1 MNFVNPYF
9 LFALLLIAIPII
21 IHLFNFRRYRKV
33 FFTNVKFLK
42 ELKQET
48 QKQSKLK
55 HLLVLSSRILAIIF
69 LVLAFAQPYIP
80 IGDHIKK
87 AKINLISVYIDNSFS
102 MQSSGIKGNLL
113 EEAKEKAIEIAAA
126 YKTTDQFQLLTND
139 FEGKHQRFV
148 TKEEF
153 VEAVKEIVV
162 SPVSRKINEV
172 IARQNELFSNFKSE
186 KTSYIVSDFQKSFSN
201 FKEIKIDTGITTYLL
216 PLASA
221 KATNI
226 LIDSCWFESPSFQ
239 LNQQLTIVVRI
250 KNNSEISLEKVPVK
264 LMINNQQRSVASID
278 VAPFS
283 QTNVSIPFM
292 VKEKGIMQGSVEI
305 IDFPVTFDDKFF
317 FSFSVS
323 ENIRVLSINEQ
334 AESPFIQSLF
344 KNDSAFVLANSSIK
358 NLDYSSFEKFELIV
372 LNELNSISSGFS
384 NEITKYISKGGSVI
398 VFPAT
403 QLDIGSYRDFLTAIN
418 APYYLSI
425 DTSNTFVS
433 SINLN
438 SLIYKNVFE
447 RMPENIDLPKVYTHY
462 IIQESSYSDAEY
474 LLKMQN
480 GQNFLISKT
489 FGKGKLYLSSVP
501 LNVSFSNFAKHALFV
516 PTLYNVALYSA
527 SAPELFYFIGQ
538 DDMIDV
544 GNKGLAQDD
553 VYKIINKKT
562 HFEVIPEQ
570 RSIDL
575 KNFLFVHNQ
584 IKEAGNYDLTASGN
598 VIRGIS
604 FNYNR
609 TESDMKFLKSDEI
622 EKQLETNKL
631 KNYSV
636 LDIKSKPLSD
646 MISELTQ
653 GIHLWKLFVLLALL
667 FLAVEVFLLKFLK

>member
-1 MNFVNPYF
+1 
-9 LFALLLIAIPII
+9 
-21 IHLFNFRRYRKV
+21 
-33 FFTNVKFLK
+33 
-42 ELKQET
+42 
-48 QKQSKLK
+48 
-55 HLLVLSSRILAIIF
+55 
-69 LVLAFAQPYIP
+69 
-80 IGDHIKK
+80 
-87 AKINLISVYIDNSFS
+87 
-102 MQSSGIKGNLL
+102 
-113 EEAKEKAIEIAAA
+113 
-126 YKTTDQFQLLTND
+126 
-139 FEGKHQRFV
+139 
-148 TKEEF
+148 
-153 VEAVKEIVV
+153 
-162 SPVSRKINEV
+162 
-172 IARQNELFSNFKSE
+172 
-186 KTSYIVSDFQKSFSN
+186 
-201 FKEIKIDTGITTYLL
+201 
-216 PLASA
+216 
-221 KATNI
+221 
-226 LIDSCWFESPSFQ
+226 
-239 LNQQLTIVVRI
+239 
-250 KNNSEISLEKVPVK
+250 
-264 LMINNQQRSVASID
+264 
-278 VAPFS
+278 
-283 QTNVSIPFM
+283 
-292 VKEKGIMQGSVEI
+292 
-305 IDFPVTFDDKFF
+305 
-317 FSFSVS
+317 
-323 ENIRVLSINEQ
+323 
-334 AESPFIQSLF
+334 
-344 KNDSAFVLANSSIK
+344 
-358 NLDYSSFEKFELIV
+358 
-372 LNELNSISSGFS
+372 
-384 NEITKYISKGGSVI
+384 
-398 VFPAT
+398 
-403 QLDIGSYRDFLTAIN
+403 
-418 APYYLSI
+418 
-425 DTSNTFVS
+425 
-433 SINLN
+433 
-438 SLIYKNVFE
+438 
-447 RMPENIDLPKVYTHY
+447 MPENIDLPKVYTHY